1 MEDRKDPA
9 REETL
14 LSVIFNPS
22 WFPNL
27 PITSTEVFVGVGA
40 LLFVSGLM
48 IGVGRNRQRVALQ
61 RSLMTDEMLIYFSRI
76 ADAVERQAD
85 RPTVQQIAEMIERRI
100 AEYQR
105 ATEAAAAASAAAGAG
120 AAPKSRAMPL
130 SMFGREYPEKS

>member
-1 MEDRKDPA
+1 
-9 REETL
+9 L
-14 LSVIFNPS
+14 LSVISIPS
-22 WFPNL
+22 WFAGL

-48 IGVGRNRQRVALQ
+48 IGVGRKQRVALQ
-61 RSLMTDEMLIYFSRI
+61 RSLLTDEMLIYFSRI

-105 ATEAAAAASAAAGAG
+105 TTEAAAAASTVAAGAG
-120 AAPKSRAMPL
+120 TAPKSRAMPL